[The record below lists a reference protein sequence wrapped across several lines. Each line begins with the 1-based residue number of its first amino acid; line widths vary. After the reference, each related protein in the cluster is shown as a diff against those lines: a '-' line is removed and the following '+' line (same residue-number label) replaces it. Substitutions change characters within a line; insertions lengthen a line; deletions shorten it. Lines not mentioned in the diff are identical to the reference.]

1 MKEYFLKILERNRDI
16 FSSEEIKFINNNLEL
31 AVKIFR
37 IGMIEK
43 FNITMNQK
51 NFILSFFIKNLQ

>member
-43 FNITMNQK
+43 FNITMN
-51 NFILSFFIKNLQ
+51 